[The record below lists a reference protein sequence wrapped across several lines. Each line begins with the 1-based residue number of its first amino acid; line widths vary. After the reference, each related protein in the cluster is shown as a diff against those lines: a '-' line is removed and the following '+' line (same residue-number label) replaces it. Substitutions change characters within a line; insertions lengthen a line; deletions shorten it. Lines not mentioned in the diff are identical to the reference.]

1 MDIEALCRMAIDDVD
16 MCALDFETTQVQGI
30 TGALAITEVAAQRFR
45 GGQCTAPEFHALVDP
60 KCPIRPFDTRVSGI
74 TDAMVKGKP
83 TFGAIREGFFSYIGG
98 HILVA
103 HNAASDRRAL
113 ESQCARDGCEVPTII
128 MLDTAALARKLLSLS
143 SYNLD
148 SVCRHFGVK
157 QGQAHRASGDCQAA
171 RGVFAAA
178 SQALPTPH
186 GIRTFGKL
194 CQFLGLKLVSSS
206 VQRSLFGPM

>member
-1 MDIEALCRMAIDDVD
+1 MDIDALCRMAIDDVD

-30 TGALAITEVAAQRFR
+30 TGALAITEIAAQRFR
-45 GGQCTAPEFHALVDP
+45 GAQPTAPQFHALVDP
-60 KCPIRPFDTRVSGI
+60 KCPIRPFDTGVSGI
-74 TDAMVKGKP
+74 TDVMVSGKP
-83 TFGAIREGFFSYIGG
+83 TFAAIREGFFSYIRE

-128 MLDTAALARKLLSLS
+128 MLDTAALARKLLPLP

-157 QGQAHRASGDCQAA
+157 QGQAHRASGDCQAVK
-171 RGVFAAA
+171 GVFAAA
-178 SQALPTPH
+178 SQALRTTH
-186 GIRTFGKL
+186 GIKTFGQL
-194 CQFLGLKLVSSS
+194 CQFLGLKLGSSP
-206 VQRSLFGPM
+206 VQGSLFDAI